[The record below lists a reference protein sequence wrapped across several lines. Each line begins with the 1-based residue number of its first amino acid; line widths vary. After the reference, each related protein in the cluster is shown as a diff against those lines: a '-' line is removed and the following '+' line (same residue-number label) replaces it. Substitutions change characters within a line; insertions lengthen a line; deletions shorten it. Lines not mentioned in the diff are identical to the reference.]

1 MKFPIKKK
9 VNSFENKYPKMN
21 RDIARKFISVLYKEM
36 GDFISAA
43 VLFGSVSKN
52 KSRKSSDIDI
62 LIVLD
67 DVHIDITKE
76 IVETYR
82 IILQKIVS
90 RHNPD
95 RLHVQTLRLTD
106 FWEYTRSGDPVAI
119 NILRDGIALIDKGFF
134 DPLQLLLL
142 NGRIRPS
149 KESIMTYVN
158 MSNAA
163 LLRSKLSVDNA
174 IVDLYWACIDIS
186 HSVLM
191 NKGEIPVS
199 PGEITD
205 MMNKKLVK
213 TGELEKS
220 YLDIMDHMYQ
230 LSKKILK
237 REVTN
242 LTGKDY
248 DKYLSYTNKYI
259 ARLKKLI

>member
-1 MKFPIKKK
+1 MKFPINRKSNK
-9 VNSFENKYPKMN
+9 FQDKYPKMD
-21 RDIARKFISVLYKEM
+21 RDIARKFVSDLYKEL

-67 DVHIDITKE
+67 DVHIDINKD
-76 IVETYR
+76 IVEAYR

-90 RHNPD
+90 KHNPD

-106 FWEYTRSGDPVAI
+106 FWEYTRAGDPVAI

-163 LLRSKLSVDNA
+163 LLRSKLSIDNA

-186 HSVLM
+186 HAVLM
-191 NKGEIPVS
+191 KKGEIPVS
-199 PGEITD
+199 PGEITKI
-205 MMNKKLVK
+205 MTEKLVQ

-220 YLDIMDHMYQ
+220 YIDIMDHMYQ
-230 LSKKILK
+230 LSKKIIK

-242 LTGKDY
+242 LSGKDY
-248 DKYLSYTNKYI
+248 EKYVKYTEKYV